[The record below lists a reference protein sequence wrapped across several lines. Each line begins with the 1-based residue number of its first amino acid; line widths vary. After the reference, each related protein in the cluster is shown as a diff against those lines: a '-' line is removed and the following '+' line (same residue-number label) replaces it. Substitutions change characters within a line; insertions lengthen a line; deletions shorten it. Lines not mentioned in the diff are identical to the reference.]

1 MNDTETR
8 TAVVGPL
15 DQAVGHEERARTF
28 LIEGGYSGIVY
39 PGECGCRLDELMP
52 CFAYERDKKT
62 GIPLGCQPGHAHIN
76 PSGGSEWIVS
86 IHKEPPTQ
94 EQFDRCISSI

>member
-1 MNDTETR
+1 
-8 TAVVGPL
+8 
-15 DQAVGHEERARTF
+15 
-28 LIEGGYSGIVY
+28 
-39 PGECGCRLDELMP
+39 MP